1 MDKKKLRRQMIDR
14 RDSLTKSD
22 RERRSGQIRERLWQ
36 WEAFRRADIILSYAS
51 FRSEVDT
58 EKINHRILE
67 EGRQLFLPKTFLER
81 HEMVFY
87 RIRGREDLVRGY
99 QGIPEPVTGEIFVGN
114 AGEQQTGSVIML
126 MPGVAF
132 DAEGNR
138 LGYGGGYYDRYLADY
153 GDKIND
159 TCMLAFDIQFAE
171 RIEVEKC
178 DIRPNRILTDR
189 R

>member
-1 MDKKKLRRQMIDR
+1 MDKRKLRRQMLDK

-22 RERRSGQIRERLWQ
+22 RERRSRLIRERLWQ

-58 EKINHRILE
+58 EKINQRILE
-67 EGRQLFLPKTFLER
+67 EGRQLFLPKTFPER

-99 QGIPEPVTGEIFVGN
+99 QGIPEPVTGEIF
-114 AGEQQTGSVIML
+114 AGAAREQQTGSVVML

-132 DAEGNR
+132 DAGGNR
-138 LGYGGGYYDRYLADY
+138 LGYGGGYYDRYLTDY
-153 GDKIND
+153 GENLDD
-159 TCMLAFDIQFAE
+159 TCMLAFDIQFTE

-178 DIRPNRILTDR
+178 DIRPDRILTDR